1 LVRVEVME
9 EKWVFEA
16 CIETL
21 DQAVVAHREGAQQAE
36 ICSHLDLDGLTP
48 EIDLVEEIIKTI
60 GLGAKVMIRSRG
72 GDFQYTQD
80 EVNEMIRSILRFKV
94 LRVAGFVFGAT
105 KIDTDNKTVLD
116 MATLYQMCKAAHPYP
131 VTIHKAIDVCSD
143 IVAETEKL
151 LAIANVDFILS
162 SGGKPT
168 AVEGIST
175 LAAMQKSTGSTI
187 KVIAAG
193 KVTQS
198 TIPIIHRQTGITYFH
213 GKRIMERE

>member
-1 LVRVEVME
+1 MA

-36 ICSHLDLDGLTP
+36 ICSRLDLDGLTP

-80 EVNEMIRSILRFKV
+80 EVNEMIRSILQFKV

-168 AVEGIST
+168 ALEGIST